1 MVKRVVLVVLVG
13 CGPAAPPAA
22 PGPAPAKRAHEV
34 PARLSTD
41 NEDRRLVILS
51 PEGHASAKHL
61 NAFLH
66 DEASNDKQRRV
77 DPATYE
83 LVDERLVHDCPQLDS
98 ACLCQIGETLKA
110 SELLYGT
117 IREGGKGYEIELHL
131 FDVDRQLDITWTG
144 SADDLRAT
152 ARSAYKTLTHPV
164 H

>member
-13 CGPAAPPAA
+13 CGPAAPPPA
-22 PGPAPAKRAHEV
+22 PGPAPAKRAHKV
-34 PARLSTD
+34 PARID

-66 DEASNDKQRRV
+66 DEANNDKQRRV

-83 LVDERLVHDCPQLDS
+83 LVDERLVHDCPQLDA
-98 ACLCQIGETLKA
+98 ACLCDIGETLKA

-144 SADDLRAT
+144 SAADLRAT